1 MKDFEF
7 ISTID
12 NVNPSSIWAIY
23 LLSFLYLLFTL
34 KKQKQKLSY
43 LSYIFIYVGF
53 AGVFEYTGEFVS
65 RLFDLSVFLLVGFT
79 ILGRYKGRIN
89 EAPVRLFIIFTSV
102 FFLSVFYHG
111 FSDPL
116 SDLRQYLIYSV
127 PFLFYILFDKVKFHV
142 NYTNEINVFVK
153 IFNVQIIASI
163 LKLIFIGFNEKI
175 IGTLSISGGG
185 VAAVFPIIYFMLIWY
200 RSRGTLSR
208 KDWYW
213 VLASL
218 LVAIASNKRAIWF
231 FFPLTLFIFFFAYK
245 RIKFNFLTIATT
257 VLVAF
262 ILYFGVRFN
271 PTLNPEGKMGGS
283 FDMSFVSDYIV
294 RYNIGKEKEIDPK
307 VGVGRMG
314 TNIYYTKELFG
325 GFFKETSLFGY
336 GNAKFNK
343 SGALDEENATKLGF
357 RSKYMLT
364 GWAAVFIKFGGIV
377 LIVLLVALF
386 YMIRRIKKKRDFLLM
401 LFVFSSWFLFYSGV
415 LYTTTL
421 LISSFLFAIF
431 FIQYHNNRR
440 FIQPPA
446 SARLKRNRFAIHNKN
461 NNSKQLK

>member
-34 KKQKQKLSY
+34 RKQKLSY

-53 AGVFEYTGEFVS
+53 AGVFEYTGDFVM

-79 ILGRYKGRIN
+79 ILGGHKGRIN
-89 EAPVRLFIIFTSV
+89 EAPMRLFIIFTSV
-102 FFLSVFYHG
+102 FFLAVFYHG
-111 FSDPL
+111 FSNPL
-116 SDLRQYLIYSV
+116 SDVRQYVIYSV

-153 IFNVQIIASI
+153 IFNVQIFASI
-163 LKLIFIGFNEKI
+163 LKLIFIGFNEKF

-185 VAAVFPIIYFMLIWY
+185 IASVFPIIYFMVIWY

-231 FFPLTLFIFFFAYK
+231 LFPLTLFIFFFAYK
-245 RIKFNFLTIATT
+245 RIKFNASTIAVT
-257 VLVAF
+257 VLIAF
-262 ILYFGVRFN
+262 VFYFGVRFN
-271 PTLNPEGKMGGS
+271 PTLNPERERGGS
-283 FDMSFVSDYIV
+283 FDMSFVSDYLV
-294 RYNIGKEKEIDPK
+294 RYNLGKEEEIDPT

-325 GFFKETSLFGY
+325 DFFKETNLFGY
-336 GNAKFNK
+336 GNAAFNK
-343 SGALDEENATKLGF
+343 SEARDAKNATKFGF

-364 GWAAVFIKFGGIV
+364 GWAAVFIKFGGVV
-377 LIVLLVALF
+377 LVILLSSV
-386 YMIRRIKKKRDFLLM
+386 YIMIRRIKKRRDFLLM
-401 LFVFSSWFLFYSGV
+401 LFVFSFWFLFYSGV

-431 FIQYHNNRR
+431 FIQYHHNRR

-446 SARLKRNRFAIHNKN
+446 SARLKINRFAIHNKN

>member
-34 KKQKQKLSY
+34 RKQKLSY

-65 RLFDLSVFLLVGFT
+65 RIFDLSVFLLVGFT
-79 ILGRYKGRIN
+79 ILVRHKGRIN

-102 FFLSVFYHG
+102 FFLAVFYHG
-111 FSDPL
+111 FSEPL
-116 SDLRQYLIYSV
+116 SDVRQFVIYSV

-142 NYTNEINVFVK
+142 NYTNEINIFVK

-163 LKLIFIGFNEKI
+163 LKLIFIGFNEKF

-185 VAAVFPIIYFMLIWY
+185 IAAVFPIIYFMLIWY
-200 RSRGTLSR
+200 KNRGTLSR
-208 KDWYW
+208 KDWFW

-218 LVAIASNKRAIWF
+218 LVAIASNKRSIWF

-245 RIKFNFLTIATT
+245 RIKFNSLTIATT

-262 ILYFGVRFN
+262 VFYFGVRFN
-271 PTLNPEGKMGGS
+271 ATLNPEGEVGGS
-283 FDMSFVSDYIV
+283 FNMSFVSDYIV
-294 RYNIGKEKEIDPK
+294 RYNLGKEEEIDPT

-325 GFFKETSLFGY
+325 DFFKETNLFGY
-336 GNAKFNK
+336 GNAEFNK
-343 SGALDEENATKLGF
+343 SGARDEENATKFGF

-364 GWAAVFIKFGGIV
+364 GWAAVFIKFGSIV
-377 LIVLLVALF
+377 LIVLLGALF
-386 YMIRRIKKKRDFLLM
+386 YMIRRIKKRRDFLLM
-401 LFVFSSWFLFYSGV
+401 LFVFCSWFLFYSGV

-446 SARLKRNRFAIHNKN
+446 SVRLKRNRFAIHNKN
-461 NNSKQLK
+461 DNLKQLK